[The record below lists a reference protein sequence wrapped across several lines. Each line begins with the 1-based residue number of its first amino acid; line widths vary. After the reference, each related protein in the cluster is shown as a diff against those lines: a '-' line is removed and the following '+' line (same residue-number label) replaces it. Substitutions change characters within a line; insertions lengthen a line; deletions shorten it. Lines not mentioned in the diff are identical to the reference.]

1 MRLWVFTEFIK
12 QEAVFPK
19 ASVTIRPLFEMKGV
33 APCWT
38 LEILQVYGASA
49 LTSPLRFLM
58 PASIVCQ
65 QCILHHLFY
74 PPV

>member
-1 MRLWVFTEFIK
+1 MRLWFFTEFIK

-19 ASVTIRPLFEMKGV
+19 ASVQSDLFFEMKGV

-49 LTSPLRFLM
+49 LTSPLRFLISV
-58 PASIVCQ
+58 SIFYQ